1 MLAYYIMILTP
12 ILVSVLYW
20 LWRKKTRNTEP
31 AKNWAIAVFFAI
43 YFVLLA
49 LRHSTIGSDTQR
61 YILIFEHMA
70 QTPWRSVFQY
80 SSNDWGYY
88 LINKIL
94 AGFIRNPQLI
104 LAIFAALTVIPLGYL
119 YFRESEGPL
128 VSMALFLVF
137 PVFLMLFSGL
147 RQSIAI
153 GLVVPAF
160 YFTKERKLWKF
171 LGITILALLFHH
183 SAFMMLLIYPIY
195 HAKLTPKHL
204 LWLIPCLGL
213 ALLFNTSLFSFIL
226 RFLEFFLG
234 EDYSTYEMTQTGAY
248 TMIILMALFVAYSFI
263 MPDEEQMDEMTR
275 GFRNFLVLSL
285 FLQLFAPISSLA
297 MRMNYYFIIFIPLL
311 IPRITNRCKWL
322 NVRYL
327 MLIRVAVF
335 LYFVIY
341 FFDKANS
348 MDSLNIYPYIPFWN

>member
-1 MLAYYIMILTP
+1 
-12 ILVSVLYW
+12 
-20 LWRKKTRNTEP
+20 
-31 AKNWAIAVFFAI
+31 
-43 YFVLLA
+43 
-49 LRHSTIGSDTQR
+49 
-61 YILIFEHMA
+61 
-70 QTPWRSVFQY
+70 
-80 SSNDWGYY
+80 
-88 LINKIL
+88 
-94 AGFIRNPQLI
+94 
-104 LAIFAALTVIPLGYL
+104 
-119 YFRESEGPL
+119 
-128 VSMALFLVF
+128 
-137 PVFLMLFSGL
+137 MLFSGL